1 MEGRNRGNSRN
12 GRRSKTV
19 LTDAA
24 GAVEIEVPR
33 DREGTFAPVIVGKR
47 QRRLSDIDTVVL
59 SLSSRGLTSGEI
71 SAHFAEACGASV
83 SKDTI
88 TRITDTV
95 LEEMAAWWSRPLERV
110 YAAIF
115 IDVINVKV
123 RDGQVGPKPFYA
135 AIGVDLDGRKDI
147 LAMSAGDGDGESAKY
162 WMAVLTDI
170 RNRGC

>member
-1 MEGRNRGNSRN
+1 M
-12 GRRSKTV
+12 

-47 QRRLSDIDTVVL
+47 QRRLSDTDTVVL

-71 SAHFAEACGASV
+71 SAHFAEVYGASV

-135 AIGVDLDGRKDI
+135 P
-147 LAMSAGDGDGESAKY
+147 ESASTSTAARTS
-162 WMAVLTDI
+162 W
-170 RNRGC
+170 R

>member
-12 GRRSKTV
+12 GKRSKTV

-33 DREGTFAPVIVGKR
+33 DREGMFAPMIVGKR

-71 SAHFAEACGASV
+71 SAHFAEVYGASV

-88 TRITDTV
+88 TRITDTC
-95 LEEMAAWWSRPLERV
+95 WRRWRR
-110 YAAIF
+110 
-115 IDVINVKV
+115 
-123 RDGQVGPKPFYA
+123 GGP
-135 AIGVDLDGRKDI
+135 GR
-147 LAMSAGDGDGESAKY
+147 
-162 WMAVLTDI
+162 W
-170 RNRGC
+170 RGSMRRSSST

>member
-1 MEGRNRGNSRN
+1 M
-12 GRRSKTV
+12 
-19 LTDAA
+19 
-24 GAVEIEVPR
+24 
-33 DREGTFAPVIVGKR
+33 R
-47 QRRLSDIDTVVL
+47 QRRLSDVDTVVL

-71 SAHFAEACGASV
+71 SAHFAEVYGASV

-95 LEEMAAWWSRPLERV
+95 LEEMAAWWPGPLERV
-110 YAAIF
+110 YAAILV
-115 IDVINVKV
+115 DVISVKV

-147 LAMSAGDGDGESAKY
+147 LAMSAGDGESAKY
-162 WMAVLTDI
+162 RMAVLTDI

>member
-1 MEGRNRGNSRN
+1 M
-12 GRRSKTV
+12 
-19 LTDAA
+19 
-24 GAVEIEVPR
+24 
-33 DREGTFAPVIVGKR
+33 R

-71 SAHFAEACGASV
+71 SAHFAEVYGASV

-123 RDGQVGPKPFYA
+123 RDGQVGPKSFYA
-135 AIGVDLDGRKDI
+135 H
-147 LAMSAGDGDGESAKY
+147 ESASTS
-162 WMAVLTDI
+162 MAARTSW
-170 RNRGC
+170 R

>member
-1 MEGRNRGNSRN
+1 M
-12 GRRSKTV
+12 
-19 LTDAA
+19 
-24 GAVEIEVPR
+24 
-33 DREGTFAPVIVGKR
+33 R
-47 QRRLSDIDTVVL
+47 QRRLSDDDTVVL
-59 SLSSRGLTSGEI
+59 SLSSCGPTCGEI
-71 SAHFAEACGASV
+71 STHFAEAYGASV

-95 LEEMAAWWSRPLERV
+95 LEEMYAWWSRPLERV

-162 WMAVLTDI
+162 WMGVLPDI
-170 RNRGC
+170 RNRGVQHVFFVVCDDMKGPPDTVNAV

>member
-1 MEGRNRGNSRN
+1 M
-12 GRRSKTV
+12 

-24 GAVEIEVPR
+24 GAVEIDVPR
-33 DREGTFAPVIVGKR
+33 DRDGTFTPVIVGKR

-71 SAHFAEACGASV
+71 SAHFAEVYGASV

-88 TRITDTV
+88 TKITDTV
-95 LEEMAAWWSRPLERV
+95 LDEMAAWWSRPLERV

-135 AIGVDLDGRKDI
+135 H
-147 LAMSAGDGDGESAKY
+147 ESEST
-162 WMAVLTDI
+162 WTAVRTSW
-170 RNRGC
+170 R